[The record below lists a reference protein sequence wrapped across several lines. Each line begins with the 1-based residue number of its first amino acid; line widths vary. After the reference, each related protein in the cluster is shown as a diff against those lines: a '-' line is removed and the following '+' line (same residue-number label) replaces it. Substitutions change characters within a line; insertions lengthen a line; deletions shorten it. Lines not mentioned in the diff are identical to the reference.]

1 MKHLKLCDLYGYIV
15 TQKGTSPFQSEE
27 NGQGFI
33 PRVRNPRLLGLI

>member
-33 PRVRNPRLLGLI
+33 PRVRNPHLLGLI

>member
-33 PRVRNPRLLGLI
+33 PRASQSSSASD